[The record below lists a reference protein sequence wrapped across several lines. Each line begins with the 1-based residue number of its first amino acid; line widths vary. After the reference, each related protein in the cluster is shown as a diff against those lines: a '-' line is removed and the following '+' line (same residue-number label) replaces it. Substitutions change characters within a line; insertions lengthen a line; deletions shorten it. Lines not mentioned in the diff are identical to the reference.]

1 MGRTAG
7 VPFDRPSVLGKPH
20 RPHHLRKTFYTHL
33 SLFPGTPPEDGA
45 GAGGRWGR
53 GRKKWLSAF
62 SAVLFLPRSI
72 YAWD

>member
-45 GAGGRWGR
+45 GAGGGGR
-53 GRKKWLSAF
+53 AMGKRKKE
-62 SAVLFLPRSI
+62 VVVRFLCRSVSST
-72 YAWD
+72 